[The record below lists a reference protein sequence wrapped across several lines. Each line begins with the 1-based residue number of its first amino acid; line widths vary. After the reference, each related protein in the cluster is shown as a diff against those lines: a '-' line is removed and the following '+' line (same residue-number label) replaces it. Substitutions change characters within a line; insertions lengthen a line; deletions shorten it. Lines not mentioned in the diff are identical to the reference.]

1 MTLKARWKKAQVS
14 YTVIHWWENADDDGY
29 SFHESENKTGT
40 TGKEAN
46 AKTKSYDGFT
56 AQPVTKKTIKGDGST
71 IVSVYYKRNIYKVE
85 FFEWYGWKQ
94 YEDLTITAKYGQDI
108 SKQWPTKNGSSTWG
122 TTRNGGPYQVNIA
135 TMPLEGAKFYG
146 PKTGNGS
153 ETAYYRI
160 IM

>member
-1 MTLKARWKKAQVS
+1 M
-14 YTVIHWWENADDDGY
+14 
-29 SFHESENKTGT
+29 ENKTGM
-40 TGKEAN
+40 TGKDAN

-108 SKQWPTKNGSSTWG
+108 SKQ
-122 TTRNGGPYQVNIA
+122 
-135 TMPLEGAKFYG
+135 
-146 PKTGNGS
+146 
-153 ETAYYRI
+153 
-160 IM
+160 

>member
-1 MTLKARWKKAQVS
+1 MTLKAHWKAAEVS

-71 IVSVYYKRNIYKVE
+71 IVSVYYKRKIYKVE
-85 FFEWYGWKQ
+85 FFEWYGCSG
-94 YEDLTITAKYGQDI
+94 II
-108 SKQWPTKNGSSTWG
+108 NTKPDNSTYFVG
-122 TTRNGGPYQVNIA
+122 KPI
-135 TMPLEGAKFYG
+135 PCL
-146 PKTGNGS
+146 P
-153 ETAYYRI
+153 
-160 IM
+160 